1 MIPHRGNPPISFQ
14 VYFKNGIHKLTIAA
28 RQPCPED
35 VPVSRAQVSSQQKK
49 VALRIITDYVNP
61 SLRPPGAPGS

>member
-1 MIPHRGNPPISFQ
+1 LQDLEKKINGGQLAYAHPAISFL

-28 RQPCPED
+28 RRPCPED

-49 VALRIITDYVNP
+49 VALRVLSSDYY
-61 SLRPPGAPGS
+61 